1 MIGTYAV
8 THTDLTSYESERFCS
23 LSVCCLLKSTRAH
36 VGAVQYRKKLLQ
48 LEAQIAELKETIAIE
63 EARVGKLHADGEPI
77 EDELKPLKLLK
88 DQLRQAE
95 AKREAILGK
104 K

>member
-1 MIGTYAV
+1 M
-8 THTDLTSYESERFCS
+8 
-23 LSVCCLLKSTRAH
+23 
-36 VGAVQYRKKLLQ
+36 QYRKELLQ

-77 EDELKPLKLLK
+77 EDELKPLKLLE